1 MLFYIIFDL
10 SMACI
15 TFGFG
20 LWFYKS
26 NGCVS
31 HMENI

>member
-1 MLFYIIFDL
+1 MLFYIILDL

-26 NGCVS
+26 NGIAAKYV
-31 HMENI
+31 